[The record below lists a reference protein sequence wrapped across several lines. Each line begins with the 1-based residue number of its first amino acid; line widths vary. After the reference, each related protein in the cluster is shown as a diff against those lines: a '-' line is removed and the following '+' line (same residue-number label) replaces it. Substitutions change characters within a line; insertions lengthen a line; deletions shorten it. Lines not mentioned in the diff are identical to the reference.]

1 MGYQQI
7 HWGRVHWWYD
17 FLFKTK
23 FPSLQDS
30 STCC

>member
-7 HWGRVHWWYD
+7 HWGQVHWWYD

-23 FPSLQDS
+23 FPSLRDS